1 MYFACSGLNPATSLG
16 GIGRVLLDDL
26 PRTLVDSSVILF
38 DFQVANVGF
47 ALPQVHRVKRD
58 ASEALVFLE
67 VASCRLTRHPTW
79 QQAVCPK
86 RQPTTAGQA
95 LKPQTLR
102 PRTAGSAISGLL
114 GPAAL
119 WPASAPTLIVAGGGP
134 ALEKGQRRGKTS
146 ILFMTDPMHYL
157 SPDFRAESGPPAHL
171 NGPDDARGA
180 QGLFVLGILV
190 SRSRTLRSR
199 RQLGATGNYYERR
212 E

>member
-1 MYFACSGLNPATSLG
+1 MICSYARSVRAAPVTQMYFACSGLNPATSLG

-114 GPAAL
+114 GPRSAL
-119 WPASAPTLIVAGGGP
+119 AGKRSYSDSRRRRASA
-134 ALEKGQRRGKTS
+134 GKRAAKRQNV
-146 ILFMTDPMHYL
+146 DPFH
-157 SPDFRAESGPPAHL
+157 D
-171 NGPDDARGA
+171 
-180 QGLFVLGILV
+180 
-190 SRSRTLRSR
+190 
-199 RQLGATGNYYERR
+199 
-212 E
+212 